1 MLFDDTKSII
11 SETIGQ
17 ELITNLQIR
26 AARALLG
33 WSQTRLAEE
42 AGVSVITVKRLEAS
56 LEGFHARF
64 DIVMK
69 VKVAVERAGVVF
81 LDGADGF
88 SHGVQLRT
96 S

>member
-1 MLFDDTKSII
+1 MI
-11 SETIGQ
+11 S
-17 ELITNLQIR
+17 NLQIR

-33 WSQTRLAEE
+33 WSQAKLAEE
-42 AGVSVITVKRLEAS
+42 AGVSVITIKRMEAS
-56 LEGFHARF
+56 PDAFHARF

-69 VKVAVERAGVVF
+69 VKTAVERAGVVF
-81 LDGADGF
+81 LEGAHGF